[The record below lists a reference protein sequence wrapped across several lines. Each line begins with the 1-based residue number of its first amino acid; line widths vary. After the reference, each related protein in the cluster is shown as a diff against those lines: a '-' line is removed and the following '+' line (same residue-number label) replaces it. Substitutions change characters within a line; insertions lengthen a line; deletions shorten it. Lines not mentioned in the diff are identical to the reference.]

1 MSDPILGRIRAI
13 DWSSQAESTV
23 CSQLI
28 MPVLMLLGYG
38 EHTLHKVREQR
49 SYPLKDPTMMKGS
62 RNVRLDYEPRVYE
75 EGLWVME
82 AKGTDATVDPSTL
95 GQVRDYSIH
104 PEVRAALMV
113 TVDAAG
119 FRVFDPWDKDWD
131 EPLLSVA
138 PNDVADRFED
148 LRAVLGVDRVAD
160 VVRRRHLDHLRR
172 ALSAS
177 LEFGVLVEAERE
189 FRELIAEARKQIDQ
203 RRREIHR
210 DAMRASEELRQRVLR
225 NSGAWGVAQHHN
237 SPWTGSIRDTR
248 ELAVAVLAQ
257 PEPQRLTEI
266 RQFWRAIEAVFRGRC
281 ADGAPL
287 RRPLWWA
294 HVVALGGAL
303 QLRGQP
309 GCEPDATELAH
320 QAVRDCLLGFP
331 DDAAAAA
338 SWRLQRVAI
347 PLACRV
353 ADSAPLD
360 ELARK
365 TQEKLTA
372 EQRLR
377 MRIDPGWF
385 LGHLVRMAMIDLLA
399 SIEPWTA
406 QQLDRQADE
415 ARAQL
420 ARLPIPSAEWH
431 GPVTDPWLIGWDKRD
446 ELLMCGLAVLE
457 TDVHGDE
464 LVLADAELQRA
475 ILDAAGSDDELL
487 RRPAVPLAE
496 RLGLA

>member
-1 MSDPILGRIRAI
+1 
-13 DWSSQAESTV
+13 
-23 CSQLI
+23 
-28 MPVLMLLGYG
+28 
-38 EHTLHKVREQR
+38 
-49 SYPLKDPTMMKGS
+49 MMKGS
-62 RNVRLDYEPRVYE
+62 RHVKLDYEPRVYE

-82 AKGTDATVDPSTL
+82 AKGTDAAVSRRTL
-95 GQVRDYSIH
+95 GQVRDYAIH
-104 PEVRAALMV
+104 PEIRAALMV

-131 EPLLSVA
+131 EPLLTVTLSE
-138 PNDVADRFED
+138 VADRIED

-189 FRELIAEARKQIDQ
+189 FRELIAEARRQIDQ

-210 DAMRASEELRQRVLR
+210 DAMREGEERRERVLR
-225 NSGAWGVAQHHN
+225 NSGASGVAQHHN
-237 SPWTGSIRDTR
+237 SPWIGTVRESR

-257 PEPQRLTEI
+257 EELQRLTQI
-266 RQFWRAIEAVFRGRC
+266 RQFWPAIEAVYRKRC
-281 ADGAPL
+281 PEGAPL

-294 HVVALGGAL
+294 HVVALGGGL

-309 GCEPDATELAH
+309 GCGPDATELTH
-320 QAVRDCLLGFP
+320 QAARDCVLGFP
-331 DDAAAAA
+331 NDAAAAA
-338 SWRLQRVAI
+338 SWRLQRAAI

-353 ADSAPLD
+353 TGLAPLED
-360 ELARK
+360 LATKARQ
-365 TQEKLTA
+365 TLSA
-372 EQRLR
+372 EQQIRL
-377 MRIDPGWF
+377 RIDPGWF
-385 LGHLVRMAMIDLLA
+385 LGHLVRTTMIDLLA
-399 SIEPWTA
+399 SIDPWTPEE
-406 QQLDRQADE
+406 LDRKADE

-420 ARLPIPSAEWH
+420 AQLPIPTADWH
-431 GPVTDPWLIGWDKRD
+431 GPVTDPWLTGWDKRD

-457 TDVHGDE
+457 ADVNGDD
-464 LVLADAELQRA
+464 LVASDADLQRA
-475 ILDAAGSDDELL
+475 ILDAAASDDELL